1 MNCIVCIKQVPDTAK
16 VKLDPKTHRLQRAG
30 VENIMNPF
38 DEHALEAALALRDA
52 HGGTVTVLTMGPPQA
67 EDVLRE
73 SIARGAD
80 RAVLV
85 TDRTFG
91 GADTLATSYT
101 LAGAIR
107 HLGGADVILCGK
119 QAIDG
124 DTAQVGPQ
132 IAEMLDLPQVTSVNR
147 LACEN
152 GHLTVTREHEDGYE
166 TLTVALPALLTVT
179 KNLNTP
185 RYPSLMGKMKA
196 RKAPIETL
204 TAAELNL
211 DAERIGIKGSPTR
224 VRRVY
229 TPEVRTQGIIWQ
241 DLTPETAARQLQD
254 ILGLGG
260 RKDGAQA

>member
-1 MNCIVCIKQVPDTAK
+1 MNYIVCVKQVPDTAK
-16 VKLDPKTHRLQRAG
+16 VKLDPKTNRLQRAG

-67 EDVLRE
+67 QDVLRDC
-73 SIARGAD
+73 IARGAD

-85 TDRTFG
+85 TDRAFG

-107 HLGGADVILCGK
+107 KLGGADLILCGK

-132 IAEMLDLPQVTSVNR
+132 IAEMLDIPQVTAVNR
-147 LACEN
+147 LEYTD
-152 GHLTVTREHEDGYE
+152 GGLTVTREHEDGYE
-166 TLTVALPALLTVT
+166 TLKVALPALLTVT
-179 KNLNTP
+179 KNLNKP

-196 RKAPIETL
+196 RKAEIETV
-204 TAAELNL
+204 TAAELEL
-211 DAERIGIKGSPTR
+211 DPERIGIKGSPTR

-229 TPEVRTQGIIWQ
+229 TPDVRTQGMIWR
-241 DLTPETAARQLQD
+241 DLEPHAAARQLRD
-254 ILGLGG
+254 VLSLGG
-260 RKDGAQA
+260 RKDGAE

>member
-1 MNCIVCIKQVPDTAK
+1 MNYIVCIKQVPDTAK

-30 VENIMNPF
+30 VENIINPF

-52 HGGTVTVLTMGPPQA
+52 HGGTVIVLTMGPPQA
-67 EDVLRE
+67 EAVLRE

-85 TDRTFG
+85 TDRAFG

-107 HLGGADVILCGK
+107 RLGGADVILCGK

-124 DTAQVGPQ
+124 DTAQVGSQ
-132 IAEMLDLPQVTSVNR
+132 IAEMLDMPQVTAVNR
-147 LACEN
+147 LALADGE
-152 GHLTVTREHEDGYE
+152 LTVTREHEDGYE
-166 TLTVALPALLTVT
+166 TLRVPTPALLTVT
-179 KNLNTP
+179 KNLNTS

-196 RKAPIETL
+196 RKATIETL
-204 TAAELNL
+204 TAADLEL
-211 DAERIGIKGSPTR
+211 DPERIGIKGSPTR

-229 TPEVRTQGIIWQ
+229 TPEVRTQGMIWN
-241 DLTPETAARQLQD
+241 DLTPEAAARQLSD
-254 ILGLGG
+254 LLGLGA
-260 RKDGAQA
+260 RKDGDRQ